1 MAAWVP
7 LLFTPPEDDQANR
20 GGLSMGYPMM
30 TRYCG
35 AMVAPMLLSPGAV
48 VHHPVHEGQVVA
60 SKFMFEPAAIE
71 VSAGKSVRLVL
82 RSKDTV
88 HGFSIPTLKID
99 AQIPRAA
106 ATRSSWSSSHHRR
119 AGSRLP
125 VRNSVAAA
133 MAT

>member
-1 MAAWVP
+1 
-7 LLFTPPEDDQANR
+7 
-20 GGLSMGYPMM
+20 
-30 TRYCG
+30 
-35 AMVAPMLLSPGAV
+35 MLLSPGAV

-71 VSAGKSVRLVL
+71 VSAGKSVRLVF

-106 ATRSSWSSSHHRR
+106 ATRSSSHHRR